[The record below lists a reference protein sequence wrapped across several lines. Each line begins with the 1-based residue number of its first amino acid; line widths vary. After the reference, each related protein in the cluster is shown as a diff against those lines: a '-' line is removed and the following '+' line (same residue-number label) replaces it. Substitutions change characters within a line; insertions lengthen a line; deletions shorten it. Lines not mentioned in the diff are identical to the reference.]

1 LTFRIGPE
9 AEEAFSQ
16 LPPKV
21 RRGAIAQFKLIR
33 RFPRL
38 GAVRRRGV
46 CRGLRYIQVEAWL
59 FYYRFSSTEIELLAV
74 LPGRMEEA

>member
-1 LTFRIGPE
+1 MGRD

-16 LPPKV
+16 LPPKT
-21 RRGAIAQFKLIR
+21 RRDAIAQFKLLR

-38 GAVRRRGV
+38 GAIRRRGV
-46 CRGLRYIQVEAWL
+46 CRGLRYIRVELWL
-59 FYYRFSSTEIELLAV
+59 FYYRFSSDEIELVAV